1 MPEVPTS
8 DEERFIMPDTLDPEE
23 RFTLPEGMSGED
35 ALRRLLGADEPEAD
49 AVADLGVEGGGDEA
63 NEGLDAGLEEPLE
76 EPEI

>member
-23 RFTLPEGMSGED
+23 RSTLPEGMSGED
-35 ALRRLLGADEPEAD
+35 ALRRLLGAEEPEPD
-49 AVADLGVEGGGDEA
+49 AVGDLGVEGAVDEP
-63 NEGLDAGLEEPLE
+63 NEDLDAMEPEAE